1 MAMASRNPRPGD
13 EQTPAGAIIPAAA
26 PVAPAPAPIAPP
38 PNPMDAQRAE
48 IAALAQANAQR
59 TQADAARREQQQ
71 QAAIQAWYQK
81 QAAQQQ
87 ALQASLDP
95 SKRQDIA
102 LLQQAALGQGPS
114 AAALQAKQSGEQ
126 IAAQQYGM
134 AASRG
139 ANPAAMRAALMS
151 GGQAQ
156 QAAAGQAAMAR
167 ANEQMQAQQ
176 LYAQAYGQGVGQ
188 QLQGMGQ
195 MGQTGLG
202 ALGIGQ
208 QASAVGQQGQIA
220 GGGQLMDA
228 LQLRYGMQRDPE
240 ADQVKLAM
248 QKMASDAQMAQ
259 MQAQID
265 AGPSFWERMGSAA
278 LTTGGVL
285 GGAFLGGPAG
295 AVAGGS
301 AGAAAGKAITG

>member
-1 MAMASRNPRPGD
+1 
-13 EQTPAGAIIPAAA
+13 
-26 PVAPAPAPIAPP
+26 
-38 PNPMDAQRAE
+38 MDAQRAE

-59 TQADAARREQQQ
+59 TQADAVRREQMQ

-102 LLQQAALGQGPS
+102 MLQQAAMGQGPS

-134 AASRG
+134 AASQG
-139 ANPAAMRAALMS
+139 SNPAAIRAALMS

-156 QAAAGQAAMAR
+156 QAAAGQATMAR

-248 QKMASDAQMAQ
+248 QKMASDAQMQQ

-265 AGPSFWERMGSAA
+265 ASPSFWERMGSA
-278 LTTGGVL
+278 LFTTGGVII
-285 GGAFLGGPAG
+285 GGMLGGPAG
-295 AVAGGS
+295 AAAGG
-301 AGAAAGKAITG
+301 AAGNTLAGGIADSNSYSMQEQAVAPGNVRRAI